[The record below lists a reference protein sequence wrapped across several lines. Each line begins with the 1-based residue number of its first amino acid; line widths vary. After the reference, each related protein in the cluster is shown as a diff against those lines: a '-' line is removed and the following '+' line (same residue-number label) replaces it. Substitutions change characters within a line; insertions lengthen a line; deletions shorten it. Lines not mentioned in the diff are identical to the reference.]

1 MRGVIARFAILVL
14 GVVAI
19 TTISD
24 DRFVLRVVTLTLVWA
39 AAGIAW
45 NLVAKA
51 GQISLAHSAF
61 VGIGAYSFTM
71 LVRRDPPISPWIG
84 MLVGM
89 FLAILL
95 AVVIGVPTFR
105 LKGFYFTLATLSFPL
120 MLELL
125 VAHFGSP
132 ELTVPFRPN
141 GGWAFLEFNT
151 PTTYIWVLLTAVVVF
166 LAISVMI
173 DRSPFGFA
181 LAATRDNEVLARA
194 VGLRTTRWKLAA
206 LMISAAMAAIVGVL
220 WVKSVLR
227 VTTAEEVFNVKIVIV
242 MLSVASV
249 GGVGRTWGPVVGSAI
264 LTPLALV
271 LDRWVG
277 KSIPG
282 IEELVY
288 GVALVLIAVLFP
300 DGILPMFSRSG
311 RHANM
316 ALSIPPRRTSAPS
329 DGAAARTASAHPT
342 PTEAS
347 LSATAEPMRP
357 VLEARGIAKKFG
369 SIDVLHDVSFALVPG
384 HRLGL
389 IGPNGAGKTTLFNIL
404 TAHLRADTGSI
415 EFQGMDISS
424 MSAPDRYRRGIART
438 FQVPQGFRRLSVR
451 DNVLIAALGAGVL
464 DPIDATT
471 SSLQRVGLVDKIDA
485 DLDSLTVAETKF
497 LELARAIVAQ
507 PTVLLLDEPLA
518 GLNETERRR
527 FFETVD
533 GVAGSDTAVLVIEHS
548 VKSLVSFVDQ
558 LIALDHGVIIASGP
572 PAEVVRNKD
581 VVEAYLGKRWSN
593 DAQDP

>member
-1 MRGVIARFAILVL
+1 MRGITAQFTGLIVA
-14 GVVAI
+14 VVAI
-19 TTISD
+19 ATVSD
-24 DRFVLRVVTLTLVWA
+24 DRFVLRVVTLTLIWA

-61 VGIGAYSFTM
+61 VGIGAYSFTL
-71 LVRRDPPISPWIG
+71 LVRRDPAISPWIG
-84 MLVGM
+84 MIVGM
-89 FLAILL
+89 ILAVLL

-120 MLELL
+120 ILELL

-132 ELTVPFRPN
+132 ELTVPFRPD
-141 GGWAFLEFNT
+141 GGWAFLEFSD
-151 PTTYIWVLLTAVVVF
+151 PTTYIWILLVAVVAF
-166 LAISVMI
+166 LAISVVI

-194 VGLRTTRWKLAA
+194 VGLQTSRWKLAA
-206 LMISAAMAAIVGVL
+206 FAISAAMAAIVGVL

-264 LTPLALV
+264 LTPLALS
-271 LDRWVG
+271 LDRWAG
-277 KSIPG
+277 KTIPG

-288 GVALVLIAVLFP
+288 GVALVLIAIMFP
-300 DGILPMFSRSG
+300 DGLLPIFDRSG

-316 ALSIPPRRTSAPS
+316 ALSIRPRRSSPSAR
-329 DGAAARTASAHPT
+329 DARG
-342 PTEAS
+342 
-347 LSATAEPMRP
+347 SATKPADAALA
-357 VLEARGIAKKFG
+357 VRGIAKRFG
-369 SIDVLHDVSFALVPG
+369 SIDVLHDVNFVLTPG
-384 HRLGL
+384 QRLGL

-404 TAHLRADTGSI
+404 TAHLHADTGSI
-415 EFQGMDISS
+415 EFNGTDISS

-438 FQVPQGFRRLSVR
+438 FQVPQGFHRLSVR
-451 DNVLIAALGAGVL
+451 DNVLIAALGSGVA
-464 DPIDATT
+464 DPIAATT
-471 SSLQRVGLVDKIDA
+471 TSLQRVGLDDKIDA

-518 GLNETERRR
+518 GLNEAERRR

-533 GVAGSDTAVLVIEHS
+533 AVAGSDMSVLVIEHS
-548 VKSLVSFVDQ
+548 VKSLVSFVDR

-572 PAEVVRNKD
+572 PADVVRDSN
-581 VVEAYLGKRWSN
+581 VVEAYLGKRWSDN
-593 DAQDP
+593 AQDQ